1 MGAETSPCPTA
12 TPNPWEMLSCGEG
25 TLHSTQT
32 VRPSCLDGNGTMWD
46 ELLPAFHW
54 LGFFLCNTLSQPPSA
69 KAQQEA
75 WLSAPG
81 YLLSLFVQE
90 MGNSYPHN
98 SVSSRAAHTQ
108 VREKE
113 GTSRHWQEH
122 TLEAFLTFSSSWS
135 QKCTR
140 THPAPAEGAALF
152 LFLLDFEEPPE
163 GPSRSTVYYVRQLPW
178 RDLQRVNRISPADPR
193 LCSPFSCLHFADFSY
208 PSPSQLDAVLIF
220 PFTTVMLQDCPGR
233 MNTNSSYRLH
243 SELMELKQDIV
254 SRESV
259 RLNTNKGC
267 FSINTNEKL
276 SHCAC
281 SIKALPTKQW
291 CLLLSCKFSCSFQ
304 AP

>member
-1 MGAETSPCPTA
+1 MWALIHRLLVKSFRICTQGPSPCCRAQQPELCGAQRGDVGAETSPCPTA

-32 VRPSCLDGNGTMWD
+32 VRPSSLDGNGTMCD

-135 QKCTR
+135 QNAQGHIQPQLKEQHSSLPYWT
-140 THPAPAEGAALF
+140 L
-152 LFLLDFEEPPE
+152 
-163 GPSRSTVYYVRQLPW
+163 RSFQ
-178 RDLQRVNRISPADPR
+178 RDLPRVLFIMSDNCHGEI
-193 LCSPFSCLHFADFSY
+193 C
-208 PSPSQLDAVLIF
+208 
-220 PFTTVMLQDCPGR
+220 
-233 MNTNSSYRLH
+233 
-243 SELMELKQDIV
+243 
-254 SRESV
+254 
-259 RLNTNKGC
+259 KG
-267 FSINTNEKL
+267 
-276 SHCAC
+276 
-281 SIKALPTKQW
+281 
-291 CLLLSCKFSCSFQ
+291 
-304 AP
+304 